1 MATDMFSTPD
11 GSLWHARASG
21 ALAMGPGWAWD
32 DAWYLVDGSG
42 RLNTGWSWHSGSWY
56 WMDIET
62 GVMQTGW
69 FRDFSGTWYLA
80 DASGAMLTGWQ
91 LRGAWYYLTSS
102 GAMKTG
108 WLWDGAWYWLNLNS
122 GAMAT
127 GWFEAEGDWYYA
139 DGSGAMR
146 AGWLNLSGTWYYLS
160 DSGAMASR
168 RREGGYYVGAS
179 DAMVTDGFAPDG
191 YYCGPVGAWQYIY
204 WTPGR
209 ERYHRTKDCPTLD
222 GSGRIESGTL
232 GGAGARTAC
241 KVCWR

>member
-1 MATDMFSTPD
+1 
-11 GSLWHARASG
+11 
-21 ALAMGPGWAWD
+21 
-32 DAWYLVDGSG
+32 
-42 RLNTGWSWHSGSWY
+42 
-56 WMDIET
+56 
-62 GVMQTGW
+62 
-69 FRDFSGTWYLA
+69 
-80 DASGAMLTGWQ
+80 
-91 LRGAWYYLTSS
+91 
-102 GAMKTG
+102 MKTG

-127 GWFEAEGDWYYA
+127 GWFEAEGDWCYA

-179 DAMVTDGFAPDG
+179 DAMVTDGFTPDG
-191 YYCGPVGAWQYIY
+191 YYCGPDGAWQYIY